1 MGRELAQR
9 AAAARNGNGQN
20 GNGEQAEQA
29 RTLAQQ
35 LERMIP
41 EFQAAMPKGREATQ
55 LVRDATTCLRTI
67 KDLDKCEPTSVLGA
81 LMTCAQLD
89 LRPGVAALGHA
100 WPLPFW
106 DGKTQGLK
114 AQLVIGYKG
123 YIELGY
129 RSGKLAGIASR
140 IVYENELDGFEFIYR
155 EDGDILT
162 HKPSYRGL
170 RGEIVCFYSTARIIG
185 GGYSLTEPVS
195 LEEMEAHREKYA
207 PRDRHK
213 KITGP
218 WVNHFGAMGKKTMI
232 LRNFA
237 LLPKSAEMVSA
248 MQADNGIRV
257 DLTPTANAGEVTER
271 PPRIVASLVERDD
284 ADGLAPGPDL
294 GDWAS
299 RIDDIA
305 SAEDGQRA
313 EADLGDVITSGVM
326 APEKAEAVRKAI
338 KAKVAMVAGDPR

>member
-1 MGRELAQR
+1 MGRELAAR

-20 GNGEQAEQA
+20 GGGEQEERVQ
-29 RTLAQQ
+29 TLAQQ
-35 LERMIP
+35 LERMLP
-41 EFQAAMPKGREATQ
+41 EYQAAMPKGREATQ
-55 LVRDATTCLRTI
+55 LVRDALTCLRTI

-89 LRPGVAALGHA
+89 LRPGVAGLGHA

-140 IVYENELDGFEFIYR
+140 IVYENELDGFEYVYR

-170 RGEIVCFYSTARIIG
+170 RGGIVCFYSVARIIG

-195 LEEMEAHREKYA
+195 LEEMEAHRDKYA
-207 PRDRHK
+207 PRDRYK

-218 WVNHFGAMGKKTMI
+218 WVNHFAAMGKKTMI

-237 LLPKSAEMVSA
+237 NLPKSAEMGIA
-248 MQADNGIRV
+248 MEADNGVRV
-257 DLTPTANAGEVTER
+257 DLTPTANAAEVTER
-271 PPRIVASLVERDD
+271 PARVVAGTVEHDD
-284 ADGLAPGPDL
+284 EAGEDL
-294 GDWAS
+294 GNPARS
-299 RIDDIA
+299 TP
-305 SAEDGQRA
+305 EDGW
-313 EADLGDVITSGVM
+313 
-326 APEKAEAVRKAI
+326 PEGFVPGSEPV
-338 KAKVAMVAGDPR
+338 

>member
-1 MGRELAQR
+1 MGRELASR

-20 GNGEQAEQA
+20 GDGEQVEAA

-35 LERMIP
+35 LERMTP

-55 LVRDATTCLRTI
+55 LIRDAMTCLRTI
-67 KDLDKCEPTSVLGA
+67 KDLDKCEPASVLGA

-89 LRPGVAALGHA
+89 LRPGVAGLGHA

-123 YIELGY
+123 YIELGF
-129 RSGKLAGIASR
+129 RSGRLAGIASR
-140 IVYENELDGFEFIYR
+140 IVYENELADFEYVYH
-155 EDGDILT
+155 EDGDVLT
-162 HKPSYRGL
+162 HKPSYQGL
-170 RGEIVCFYSTARIIG
+170 RGGIVCFYSVARIIG

-207 PRDRHK
+207 PRDRYK

-237 LLPKSAEMVSA
+237 NLPKSAEMGIA
-248 MQADNGIRV
+248 MEADNGVRV
-257 DLTPTANAGEVTER
+257 DLTPDANAAEVTER
-271 PPRIVASLVERDD
+271 PARVVAGQVEHDD
-284 ADGLAPGPDL
+284 TADEDL
-294 GDWAS
+294 GDPGRS
-299 RIDDIA
+299 TP
-305 SAEDGQRA
+305 EDGW
-313 EADLGDVITSGVM
+313 
-326 APEKAEAVRKAI
+326 PEGYTRPGGETA
-338 KAKVAMVAGDPR
+338 